1 MFAVCVSFDIHRQW
15 CDAFLERMRE
25 QARTS
30 LDLEPGCLRFDVW
43 SDSDSPT
50 TVFLYEIYADAA
62 AFDTHLESAHFKAF
76 DAAVAGMVAAKSVVT
91 YDRPVAS

>member
-62 AFDTHLESAHFKAF
+62 AFD
-76 DAAVAGMVAAKSVVT
+76 AAVAGMVAAKSVVT
-91 YDRPVAS
+91 YDRPFAS